1 MATLSP
7 PDSNRRLLDTLH
19 DVLDGAH
26 RDDARRDARRSFPYV
41 QMLAPFDGRNMPAPE
56 AFRQI
61 QCHDISGKSLTFFAP
76 APPNFDHLV
85 LALGLA
91 PFIFIA
97 GRMSHFIPIDEGD
110 RIHYLVDCKFLRRIR
125 SE

>member
-1 MATLSP
+1 MAILSP

-19 DVLDGAH
+19 QVLDGDA
-26 RDDARRDARRSFPYV
+26 RDARRDERRSFPYV

-56 AFRQI
+56 MFRQI
-61 QCHDISGKSLTFFAP
+61 NCHDISGKSLTFFAP

-97 GRMSHFIPIDEGD
+97 GRLSHFIPIDEGD
-110 RIHYLVDCKFLRRIR
+110 QIHYLVDCKFLKRIR
-125 SE
+125 AE